1 MVAIPLVLIM
11 DNGKTRLKRGFGPGC
26 LSLDR
31 GLAVEAMDLF
41 NTRGGDR

>member
-1 MVAIPLVLIM
+1 VVAIPPVPII
-11 DNGKTRLKRGFGPGC
+11 DNGKTRPKGGFGPGC

-31 GLAVEAMDLF
+31 GLAVEAMDLL